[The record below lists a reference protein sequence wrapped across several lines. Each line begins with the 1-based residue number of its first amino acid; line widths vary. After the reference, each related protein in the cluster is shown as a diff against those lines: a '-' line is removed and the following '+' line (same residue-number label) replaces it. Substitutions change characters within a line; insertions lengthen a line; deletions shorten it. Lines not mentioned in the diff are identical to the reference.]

1 MAVPSPWVPRWGA
14 RRASTAGGTPVAPPR
29 VQLITRDGC
38 HLCDQAAEVVAAVCA
53 DHAEAYQVID
63 VDTDPA
69 LRARWTDLVPVVL
82 VDGRQVATWR
92 VAAADLEAALDDPRR
107 PGKTHP

>member
-1 MAVPSPWVPRWGA
+1 MAVPSSWVPRWGA
-14 RRASTAGGTPVAPPR
+14 HSSERARPSR
-29 VQLITRDGC
+29 VHLITRDGC
-38 HLCDQAAEVVAAVCA
+38 HLCEQAAAVVAQVC
-53 DHAEAYQVID
+53 EGRSEPYQVID

-92 VAAADLEAALDDPRR
+92 VTPADLEAALAAPARPR
-107 PGKTHP
+107 KTHP